1 MSAAS
6 LPLDRLFEAAADVRV
21 RAHAPSAGFFVGAA
35 TNKETGEQIPWEKV
49 KKALLDMVGN
59 EDKANPLSDEEL
71 EEKLTAAGFPV
82 KRRTVTKYRKLL
94 NIASSRERKE
104 HTPA

>member
-1 MSAAS
+1 
-6 LPLDRLFEAAADVRV
+6 
-21 RAHAPSAGFFVGAA
+21 
-35 TNKETGEQIPWEKV
+35 
-49 KKALLDMVGN
+49 MVGN